1 MQCNAMMVRLF
12 SFWYVLIRTM
22 NACKFSRFSFRA
34 TFCHVSLYAKEPLYP
49 YCKICITLFTGTLRS
64 LLSVNKSYYFQSLV
78 KQQTASIQGLV
89 LFFFNLLNE
98 NANAKTSEGN
108 VSHNCNVQESPWN
121 LANRWD
127 HGILERARPLRSRA
141 QYHRVSIS
149 LFCF

>member
-89 LFFFNLLNE
+89 LFFL
-98 NANAKTSEGN
+98 TSSTRMPTQKLQKGMSRTIAMFKN
-108 VSHNCNVQESPWN
+108 H
-121 LANRWD
+121 
-127 HGILERARPLRSRA
+127 HGIWPIGGIMVFWSALVLYAVE
-141 QYHRVSIS
+141 HNIIE
-149 LFCF
+149 